1 MRLAG
6 VCLACEALTTA
17 LTAAYC
23 AVVLHDV
30 TSAPEDRFSSDSWY
44 QNGFCQSHFELSD
57 GGLVLTSHGLSALAD
72 IFGGFALLRWNA
84 AALDLKSTP
93 GHRAVPLQLAI
104 VVSVFTMLHGLAH
117 GVIGFFGGLNADVLD
132 NFRPQKAPPLL
143 ALAVFLAMASFLAV
157 GPFVGYVHGISL
169 PACGLIH
176 VVSVLLFLVYVPL
189 QFAFGAVQL
198 VLNFWI
204 CLPRLLLVSSREPQ
218 QAAER
223 ERDGWP
229 VISIGVL
236 LLMPVVFSEMLLCDS
251 FVKAA
256 SGHLLYDSSLLIL
269 TTAYSISIRPRGK
282 IKMLVLDEADEMLNR
297 GFKEQVYDIY
307 RYLPPSTQVVLVS
320 ATMPHE
326 VLEMTHK
333 FMNNPFRVLVK
344 RDELTL
350 EGIKQFFVAVE
361 REQWKFD
368 TLCDLYDTLTITQA
382 VIFCNTKQ
390 KVDWLTQKMRD
401 ANFTVAS
408 IHGDMPQK
416 ERDAIMQQFR
426 SGTSRVLISTDL
438 WGRGL
443 DVQQV
448 SLVICYDL
456 PNNRELYIHRI
467 GRSGRF
473 GRKGVA
479 INFVKNDDIRI
490 LRDIEQ
496 FYSTQIDEMPMNV
509 ADLI

>member
-1 MRLAG
+1 M
-6 VCLACEALTTA
+6 VCNDRARRQGSLEGK
-17 LTAAYC
+17 AA
-23 AVVLHDV
+23 
-30 TSAPEDRFSSDSWY
+30 
-44 QNGFCQSHFELSD
+44 
-57 GGLVLTSHGLSALAD
+57 
-72 IFGGFALLRWNA
+72 I
-84 AALDLKSTP
+84 
-93 GHRAVPLQLAI
+93 PLQLAI
-104 VVSVFTMLHGLAH
+104 FVSFFTILHGLAH
-117 GVIGFFGGLNADVLD
+117 GGIGFFGGLDAKFLD
-132 NFRPQKAPPLL
+132 TLRPQHASPP
-143 ALAVFLAMASFLAV
+143 VAMAVLLGISSFLAI
-157 GPFVGYVHGISL
+157 GPFVGYVHGIPVSL
-169 PACGLIH
+169 CMLFHGT
-176 VVSVLLFLVYVPL
+176 SMLLFVLYVPL

-198 VLNFWI
+198 VLNLWI
-204 CLPRLLLVSSREPQ
+204 CLPRLILINPQ
-218 QAAER
+218 APQR
-223 ERDGWP
+223 LCDGWP

-236 LLMPVVFSEMLLCDS
+236 LLMPVVFSEMLLCDHG
-251 FVKAA
+251 VATLG
-256 SGHLLYDSSLLIL
+256 GHALYDSSLLLL
-269 TTAYSISIRPRGK
+269 TATYSLS